1 MNNENNNA
9 AFGTAVNSSI
19 VPMIDYTQFLE
30 GSMKISKISRDNA
43 VLDFDGDERQQLVN
57 RWMWLHSVRASGPR
71 QSGKTRSIVEMVWP
85 GDIVVVLN
93 DIRKGEMI
101 ERLKARNPYLT
112 DRVQIYTPS
121 ELVKCKRDPLI
132 EGAFENK
139 VSHQVFIDDST
150 YLQYN
155 FQLKDVLKGL
165 ASKLETYSIDL
176 YLIG

>member
-9 AFGTAVNSSI
+9 AIGTAVNSGNAPS
-19 VPMIDYTQFLE
+19 IDYVQFLKA
-30 GSMKISKISRDNA
+30 SMQLTKFSRNNTL
-43 VLDFDGDERQQLVN
+43 LDLDGDERQRLVN
-57 RWMWLHSVRASGPR
+57 RWMWLHTVRASGPR

-85 GDIVVVLN
+85 GDIVVTLN
-93 DIRKGEMI
+93 DARKIEMF
-101 ERLKARNPYLT
+101 ERLKARNPYLV
-112 DRVQIYTPS
+112 DRVQIFTPA

-132 EGAFENK
+132 EGVCENTT
-139 VSHQVFIDDST
+139 SLQVFIDDST

-176 YLIG
+176 YLVG